1 MLGEEMTPER
11 REYIENT
18 IMSILFE
25 LYEDQTGAK
34 YTWEWTDKDD
44 KTA

>member
-1 MLGEEMTPER
+1 MNEEKMTPER

-25 LYEDQTGAK
+25 LYEDQTGTE

>member
-1 MLGEEMTPER
+1 MPKEELTPER

-25 LYEDQTGAK
+25 LYEDQTGVK
-34 YTWEWTDKDD
+34 YTWEWANKED